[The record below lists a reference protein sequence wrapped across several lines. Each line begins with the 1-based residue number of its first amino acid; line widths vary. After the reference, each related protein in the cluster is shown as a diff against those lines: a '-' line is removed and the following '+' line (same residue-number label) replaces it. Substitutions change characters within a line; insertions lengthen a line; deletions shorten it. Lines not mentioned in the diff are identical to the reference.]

1 MLLALVSRRQSRAAA
16 SHLHDYA
23 SVARDIRITISAVGF
38 RSERRARLSGHRQS
52 TFRGGLCE
60 FVGAVK
66 GHTNSARGYI
76 NAYHVCAS
84 DYPNR
89 YADHYTDRTG
99 SCPCDAGTHAQTK
112 ETPKAKAIAE
122 E

>member
-1 MLLALVSRRQSRAAA
+1 MLYAAISRWQSLVAA

-60 FVGAVK
+60 FVVTVK
-66 GHTNSARGYI
+66 GYANSARGYI
-76 NAYHVCAS
+76 NARTYHVRAS

-99 SCPCDAGTHAQTK
+99 SCPCDASAYAK
-112 ETPKAKAIAE
+112 ANETPKTEAV
-122 E
+122 